1 ADMILADDN
10 FATMATVIKEGR
22 RIYDNIKKSILFLLP
37 TSFAEG
43 LVVAFSILK
52 GQQVPLQP
60 AQLLWINLISAITI
74 QFAFV
79 FEVAE
84 SDLIDRRPRSLYKKL
99 MNMSVFRHMVFV
111 EIIMN
116 RFAIFYH

>member
-1 ADMILADDN
+1 MSLIFINFCDN
-10 FATMATVIKEGR
+10 ERGFLSIKEGR

-43 LVVAFSILK
+43 LVVAFSILT

-74 QFAFV
+74 QFAFFKAGASFTPSPV
-79 FEVAE
+79 IAVTFFCSCKAVII
-84 SDLIDRRPRSLYKKL
+84 SSL
-99 MNMSVFRHMVFV
+99 F
-111 EIIMN
+111 
-116 RFAIFYH
+116 

>member
-1 ADMILADDN
+1 
-10 FATMATVIKEGR
+10 
-22 RIYDNIKKSILFLLP
+22 LLP

-43 LVVAFSILK
+43 LVVAFSILT

-79 FEVAE
+79 FEEAE
-84 SDLIDRRPRSLYKKL
+84 SDLMDRKPRSLSQKL
-99 MNMSVFRHMVFV
+99 MNMSDIRQMGFV
-111 EIIMN
+111 AVLMAG
-116 RFAIFYH
+116 F

>member
-1 ADMILADDN
+1 
-10 FATMATVIKEGR
+10 MASVIKEGR

-43 LVVAFSILK
+43 LVVAFSILT

-60 AQLLWINLISAITI
+60 AQLLWINLIAAITI

-79 FEVAE
+79 FEKAE
-84 SDLIDRRPRSLYKKL
+84 RASWIANPRPVTQRLMNRHDLIQMGYVSA
-99 MNMSVFRHMVFV
+99 S
-111 EIIMN
+111 
-116 RFAIFYH
+116 